1 MTVSEFIT
9 ALFIVAVS
17 ITSIVALLA
26 WIFVRIFLAKWE
38 RKQSETIVSQE
49 PEKLLEIDDN
59 AITIDGA
66 DRVFRQNLNQL
77 HVIYDGTDIESMHRD
92 ELIAICKLTSER
104 LRMCVRNYN
113 KYGTLNPFYGK
124 DLRSTIVNNK

>member
-17 ITSIVALLA
+17 ITSIVALVA
-26 WIFVRIFLAKWE
+26 WIAVKIFLAKWE
-38 RKQSETIVSQE
+38 HKQSETIVSQE

-59 AITIDGA
+59 TITIDGA

-92 ELIAICKLTSER
+92 ELIAICKITSER

>member
-9 ALFIVAVS
+9 ALFIVAVL
-17 ITSIVALLA
+17 ITSIAALA
-26 WIFVRIFLAKWE
+26 WIFVKILLAKWE
-38 RKQSETIVSQE
+38 HKQSKTIVSQQ
-49 PEKLLEIDDN
+49 PDKLLEIDDN
-59 AITIDGA
+59 TITIDGA

-92 ELIAICKLTSER
+92 ELIAICKITSER

>member
-17 ITSIVALLA
+17 ITSIVALVA
-26 WIFVRIFLAKWE
+26 WIAVKIFLAKWE
-38 RKQSETIVSQE
+38 HKQSETIVSQE

-59 AITIDGA
+59 TITIDGA
-66 DRVFRQNLNQL
+66 DRVFRQNSNQL

-92 ELIAICKLTSER
+92 ELIAICKITSER